1 MIVPRC
7 KLNEALTPS
16 CGPGVRSNVFIK
28 FSKKTTQQMT
38 ACNVEVGDIDAVGL
52 MKIVITLQKG
62 DHDRLKERDRHARLQ
77 VCSRDIDAHLTRD
90 LSLVR
95 VKAARVQYGGTHVLH
110 QKVNISVIKV
120 IVQKI

>member
-1 MIVPRC
+1 
-7 KLNEALTPS
+7 
-16 CGPGVRSNVFIK
+16 
-28 FSKKTTQQMT
+28 MT

-120 IVQKI
+120 IVQKIWSFKTCFLDFKNFTNVQLIADIWWHRFAYFGVRS